1 MYTAAERRNFM
12 DHDIQLFHNDDF
24 GDIRTVII
32 DGEPWFVAKDVA
44 SLLGYKETAKAVRFH
59 IDDEDKGVS
68 ILDTPGGKQRIT
80 VINESGVY
88 CLILSSNLP
97 KARLFKHW
105 VTSEVL
111 PSLRK
116 TGRYGTDDAAYL
128 INKFFPVATEQ
139 QRMFLQTALLQIET
153 LTATIAENQPKVDF
167 AEQVANTDAL
177 IDMETMAKLA
187 TDNGIRIGRNRLF
200 QWLRD
205 IGVLIRNSNPKRN
218 LPYQEYLDRGYF
230 KVREKCFQFHGA
242 YRLYYQTMVTGKG
255 QLYIIGRLRN
265 EYHPEMYPPE
275 L

>member
-1 MYTAAERRNFM
+1 M

-205 IGVLIRNSNPKRN
+205 IGVLIRSSNPKRN
-218 LPYQEYLDRGYF
+218 LPYQDYLDRGYF

>member
-1 MYTAAERRNFM
+1 MN
-12 DHDIQLFHNDDF
+12 HDIQLFHNDDF

-44 SLLGYKETAKAVRFH
+44 ALLGYKEPAKAVRDH
-59 IDDEDKGVS
+59 IYDEDKGVS

-80 VINESGVY
+80 VINESGVF
-88 CLILSSNLP
+88 CLILSSKLP
-97 KARLFKHW
+97 NARQFKHW

-111 PSLRK
+111 PALRK

-128 INKFFPVATEQ
+128 INKFFPVATDR
-139 QRMFLQTALLQIET
+139 QRMFLQTALSQIET
-153 LTATIAENQPKVDF
+153 LTATIAQNQPMVEF

-187 TDNGIRIGRNRLF
+187 TNNGIQIGRNRLF
-200 QWLRD
+200 QFLRD
-205 IGVLIRNSNPKRN
+205 NRILIQDDYRRRN

-230 KVREKCFQFHGA
+230 KVREKCCMVYGE
-242 YRLYYQTMVTGKG
+242 YKLYYQTMVTGKG
-255 QLYIIGRLRN
+255 QLYIIKRLLKDYR
-265 EYHPEMYPPE
+265 PEMYPPE